1 MALHELATNA
11 GKYGALSSP
20 DGRVA
25 VEWSLDSA
33 GQGSENFTITW
44 HESGGP
50 PVAAPKRQ
58 GFGSTVITDLAGMN
72 LGAKA
77 ELVFASS
84 GLRWRLSCEAGDV
97 LDGSNPPDL

>member
-1 MALHELATNA
+1 MPANMGHSQALTAVSRWSGVSIPL
-11 GKYGALSSP
+11 
-20 DGRVA
+20 GRA
-25 VEWSLDSA
+25 
-33 GQGSENFTITW
+33 QKTFTITW

-58 GFGSTVITDLAGMN
+58 GFGSTVITDLAEMN